1 MAGRQLADKW
11 LKTEALLR
19 NPKVAVHVPQT
30 RKYSAEALQGVLHQ
44 FGIAVIKPVR
54 GGGGYGV
61 IKVFYAG
68 GSYGF
73 TYMSRSRSFS
83 SFDAMFGAL
92 NKTKVGRKYIIQQG
106 IHLARIAGRPIDY
119 RVKVAK
125 QNGRWVYRSM
135 LGRLAR
141 PGLFVTNLC
150 KGGTQLSAGE
160 GLRRSLGSRSIRK
173 KRGEMRSLTSKCI
186 AIMESAF
193 PGVGELGFDY
203 GIDTSGKIW
212 IFEVNTRPQ

>member
-19 NPKVAVHVPQT
+19 NPEVAFHVPQT
-30 RKYSAEALQGVLHQ
+30 RIYSGEALRSVLQQ
-44 FGIAVIKPVR
+44 FGMAVIKPVR

-61 IKVFYAG
+61 IKVTQKG
-68 GSYGF
+68 GIYGF
-73 TYMSRSRSFS
+73 TYMSQSRHFK
-83 SFDAMFGAL
+83 SFDAMFQAL
-92 NKTKVGRKYIIQQG
+92 NRTRVGRKYIIQQG
-106 IHLARIAGRPIDY
+106 IHLARIQGRPIDY
-119 RVKVAK
+119 RVKVVK
-125 QNGRWVYRSM
+125 QNGKWVYRSM

-141 PGLFVTNLC
+141 PGLFVTNLS

-160 GLRRSLGSRSIRK
+160 GLRRSLGNVSTRK
-173 KRGEMRSLTSKCI
+173 KRAEMRSLTNKCI

-193 PGVGELGFDY
+193 PGVGQLGFDY
-203 GIDTSGKIW
+203 GIDTSGRIW